1 MSLNQRI
8 LKALFAIEATIAI
21 SAYLIIAGLLLADVT
36 MREFGA
42 GSIWGAQRISV
53 YLMIVIGFLGLGL
66 AASRG
71 RHLRPRFLDWVFPE
85 SMSRTAD
92 TIGSF
97 IMMLV
102 FAGFGVIAIQFL
114 HESIEYGD
122 LARVIKI
129 PLWYIQTVVPY
140 AFFSTASRYAIFT
153 MDPAMRPEEALE

>member
-1 MSLNQRI
+1 MSLSKKI
-8 LKALFAIEATIAI
+8 LRTLFAVEASIAI
-21 SAYLIIAGLLLADVT
+21 SAYLVISGLLLADVT

-71 RHLRPRFLDWVFPE
+71 KHLRPRFLDWIFPE
-85 SMSRTAD
+85 SKAQIAD
-92 TIGSF
+92 TIGAVL
-97 IMMLV
+97 MMLV
-102 FAGFGVIAIQFL
+102 FGAFGVIAIQFL

-122 LARVIKI
+122 LARIIKI

-140 AFFSTASRYAIFT
+140 AFFSTALRYAIF
-153 MDPAMRPEEALE
+153 AMNPDLRPQEALE